1 MSQAEAHLSLDAA
14 QKLRDQAVV
23 EMQTAGLA
31 SCQLA
36 LGLDGEVVFTETLG
50 NAPPDA
56 RYVIYSCTKA
66 VVASVVWQLIG
77 EGKLAVTEPVATY
90 WPGFAKHGKDKVTVE
105 HTLVHTAGFPG
116 GPLTE
121 EAYTSREER
130 VRQMEEWTLDTEPGT
145 HFAYHAGSASAVW
158 AELIERL
165 DGKDYRVAIR
175 ERLLDPLGL
184 DRLELGVPRDRLR
197 DVQRSVPTGTP
208 SSPEEFEAF
217 LGIKLPPEFLAL
229 FAAVSAST
237 TGASSDTP
245 APLPEMRDFGLL
257 MAEFGVPGG
266 GAVSDAASLA
276 LFYQA
281 LLHDPKG
288 LWDPDVL
295 RDATSNVRNRLPDFL
310 GRPAFR
316 SLGLEIAGD
325 GDWAHTRIGAGAT
338 SPETFGHLGAGGQ
351 VAWAD
356 PVSGLSFVFLTNGVD
371 RNAVRQL
378 KRDATLTRLA
388 AECVI

>member
-1 MSQAEAHLSLDAA
+1 MRQADIQLSLEAVKA
-14 QKLRDQAVV
+14 LRDQANT

-36 LGLDGEVVFTETLG
+36 LGLGGEVVFTETLG
-50 NAPPDA
+50 DAPPDA

-66 VVASVVWQLIG
+66 IVASVVWQLIG
-77 EGKLAVTEPVATY
+77 EGKLEVSEPVATY

-105 HTLVHTAGFPG
+105 HTLVHTAGFPS

-158 AELIERL
+158 AELIERI

-208 SSPEEFEAF
+208 STPEEFEAF
-217 LGIKLPPEFLAL
+217 LGVKLPPELLAM
-229 FAAVSAST
+229 FAAISAN
-237 TGASSDTP
+237 TGTSSEAP
-245 APLPEMRDFGLL
+245 AALPEIPDFGLL

-266 GAVSDAASLA
+266 GGVSDAASLA

-281 LLHDPKG
+281 LLHDPRG
-288 LWDPDVL
+288 LWDPEVL
-295 RDATSNVRNRLPDFL
+295 RDATGNVRNRLPDFF

-325 GDWAHTRIGAGAT
+325 GEWAHTRIGAGAT
-338 SPETFGHLGAGGQ
+338 SPGTFGHLGAGGQ

-356 PVSGLSFVFLTNGVD
+356 PVSGLSFVFLTNGSD
-371 RNAVRQL
+371 RNSVRQL

-388 AECVI
+388 AACAT